1 MIDVDYSH
9 YFWQD
14 DQVRLRAI
22 QVDDWESCYIGG
34 FDTPARRFLECTI
47 ELPPTIS
54 GAKKFTEENADFSST
69 NGRIMFTIENL
80 NGDSIGGINLN
91 SINER
96 NGTFSIGIVI
106 DKQHRNKNYGTRAM
120 QILLKY
126 AFLERRLNKFNDF
139 VLEGNEGSA
148 RMMKKLGCV
157 QEGVRRQVVYING
170 QYLDF
175 ILFGLT
181 KQEFIEKHL
190 KIENQE
196 MNYDI

>member
-1 MIDVDYSH
+1 MLDIDYSN

-22 QVDDWESCYIGG
+22 GADDWESCYMSD
-34 FDTPARRFLECTI
+34 FDTPARRFLECAI
-47 ELPPTIS
+47 ELPPTIA

-91 SINER
+91 SIDQR

-106 DKQHRNKNYGTRAM
+106 DKQYRSKSYGTRAM
-120 QILLKY
+120 NILLKY
-126 AFLERRLNKFNDF
+126 AFLERRLNKFNDY

-148 RMMKKLGCV
+148 KMMKKLGCV
-157 QEGVRRQVVYING
+157 QEGVRRQVVYMNG

-181 KQEFIEKHL
+181 KEEFIEQQK
-190 KIENQE
+190 KIEN
-196 MNYDI
+196 